1 VKKMIKD
8 LITRLLEEANE
19 EAEHKAWCD
28 AELATNEV
36 TRKEKTEAVENLT
49 AEIDK
54 LQASLAKLTEE
65 LRELTK
71 AVAEIDAAVAK
82 ATAIREE
89 EKMKNADTISDAMEA
104 QKAVTQALQ
113 VLKDFYEKAGDATA
127 LMQQQ
132 PEAPEIFHKPYKGMA
147 GASGGVIGMLE
158 VILSDFE
165 RLEADTKSA
174 ETQAQKEHDE
184 FMTDSEVDK
193 AQKVQDIEHN
203 TKKKQDQIQSLEEK
217 QKDLD
222 QTQALLDDALAY
234 YEKLKP
240 SCVDAG
246 VSYEDRVARRKEEIQ
261 SLQEALKILSGETI

>member
-1 VKKMIKD
+1 MIGD
-8 LITRLLEEANE
+8 MITRLLEEANE
-19 EAEHKAWCD
+19 EADHKGQCD
-28 AELATNEV
+28 AELATNKA
-36 TRKEKTEAVENLT
+36 TRDEKTSAVADLM
-49 AEIDK
+49 AEIDE
-54 LQASLAKLTEE
+54 LQADIAKLTEE
-65 LRELTK
+65 IGELTK
-71 AVAEIDAAVAK
+71 AVAELDAAVAK
-82 ATAIREE
+82 ATKIREA
-89 EKMKNADTISDAMEA
+89 EKAKNAETVKDAQEA

-174 ETQAQKEHDE
+174 ETQSQAEYDK

-193 AQKVQDIEHN
+193 AAKTQGIKHK
-203 TKKKQDQIQSLEEK
+203 TKKKQDQEQTLGEK
-217 QKDLD
+217 QEDLEG
-222 QTQALLDDALAY
+222 TQKELDAALAY
-234 YEKLKP
+234 YDKLKP
-240 SCVDAG
+240 SCVDTG

-261 SLQEALKILSGETI
+261 SLQEALKILSGEDIA